1 MEDMNV
7 RIQRITEDLRA
18 IQQELNFTAMQA
30 PDDPEQ
36 SELTGEFSNL
46 DALENLKSAIDQMR
60 HFLWFYFQVLN
71 NESDVRERMRQA
83 LPSDR
88 GTSKDGNSD
97 PNTDELT
104 RKLSFVTALTVKSP
118 ISFHPPS

>member
-88 GTSKDGNSD
+88 GASKDGNSD
-97 PNTDELT
+97 PNTDELN
-104 RKLSFVTALTVKSP
+104 FLTQKAFLRYRLNGKKP
-118 ISFHPPS
+118 N